1 MVAESVRVRAVR
13 VAAGGDLPAYVYD
26 LPGLRAH
33 AGAVQ
38 AAMAGSAQVFYAVK
52 ANPAAEILRTLRPF
66 VDGFEVASGGEL
78 ALVRELLPDAPVA
91 FSGPGKTDAEL
102 ALTREL
108 GVHRLHVESPGE
120 LARLIAT
127 GARQDILL
135 RANPDLPGADIRQAA
150 DSPFGM
156 DPDGLATCVR
166 LLRDAPWITLH
177 GIHAHLTWDRHDAPA
192 MAELARRVAAWALPW
207 LREHLPAVTEP
218 ELDLGGGMGVDY
230 GAPHTRFDWPA
241 YSAALSSLGSE
252 LESSL
257 DSDLEDS
264 DLESDLGSGL
274 DSGPGSGRDR
284 PVRLR
289 IEPGRSLTAYDGW
302 YVTDVLDVK
311 RTHGRHYAV
320 LRGGTHHL
328 RTPVAR
334 GHDQPFTVIHRA
346 SAGPALT
353 GTATL
358 VGQLCTPRDVLH
370 RDAEVTGLRVGDLVA
385 FGLAG
390 AYAWNL
396 SHHDFLLHPK
406 PSFHYVDGP

>member
-1 MVAESVRVRAVR
+1 MVVESVRARAVR
-13 VAAGGDLPAYVYD
+13 LAAVGDLPAYVYD

-38 AAMAGSAQVFYAVK
+38 AAMAGSAEVFYAVK

-78 ALVRELLPDAPVA
+78 ALVRELLPDAPVV

-102 ALTREL
+102 ALAL
-108 GVHRLHVESPGE
+108 DPGVERLHVESPGE

-127 GARQDILL
+127 GARLDILL
-135 RANPDLPGADIRQAA
+135 RANPDLPGEDVRQAA

-156 DPDGLATCVR
+156 DPDGLAACVR
-166 LLRDAPWITLH
+166 LLRDAPRITPH
-177 GIHAHLTWDRHDAPA
+177 GIHAHLTWGRHDAPA
-192 MAELARRVAAWALPW
+192 MADLARRVAAWALPW
-207 LREHLPAVTEP
+207 LREHLPEVTEP

-230 GAPHTRFDWPA
+230 GAPHTRFDWKA
-241 YSAALSSLGSE
+241 YSAALA
-252 LESSL
+252 
-257 DSDLEDS
+257 
-264 DLESDLGSGL
+264 DLG
-274 DSGPGSGRDR
+274 GSA
-284 PVRLR
+284 RLR

-346 SAGPALT
+346 TSGPALT

-358 VGQLCTPRDVLH
+358 VGQLCTPKDVLN
-370 RDAEVTGLRVGDLVA
+370 RNAEVDGLRVGDLVA

-396 SHHDFLLHPK
+396 SHHDFLMHPQ